1 MELRFF
7 GATGGTTGTCHM
19 LRANGRTVLLD
30 CGMFQG
36 PRAWSRQKNAEF
48 HFEAA
53 RVDAVVQSH
62 AHVDHSGKLP
72 LLVRNGY
79 KGQIHATAP
88 TRDLCDALL
97 RDTAKILASD
107 ARFLNEQ
114 RRRAEQAREER
125 REGGERRRG
134 HQAEREALARGRN
147 KTRGDKRPSGGPR
160 RERDGLD
167 DDFDWSEY
175 ADLDLPPEEILPL
188 YMEED
193 VEEALRRFVDHPY
206 HEWFEPVPGMRFRF
220 HDAGHILGSAWIE
233 ARIEDGARTHR
244 LVFTG
249 DYGRKG
255 APILRDPEPL
265 AAADIYISESTY
277 GDRLHEPFGDMEE
290 QLAAAAGRL
299 LQRGRGKL
307 IIPAFAVGR
316 TQHLLYAFAKLVHE
330 GRMRPVDIVVDSPLA
345 TRATRIVM
353 DHPECFD
360 SEALEQWRLYQSSD
374 LFRGRVR
381 FVESV
386 EESKALNRDDRPVV
400 VVSASGMMESG
411 RVLHHLLWNL
421 EKPETEL
428 LVVGFQA
435 RGTLGRRLVDGA
447 KTVKVLGREV
457 EVAAR
462 VTPMLGFSA
471 HADRQ
476 GLLDALLPHAREAQ
490 TLFLVHGE
498 QPERDSL
505 AEACAAGGFKHV
517 LTPEDSSPFR
527 L

>member
-19 LRANGRTVLLD
+19 LKANGRVVLLD

-36 PRAWSRQKNAEF
+36 PRAWSRMKNAEF
-48 HFEAA
+48 HFEAQ
-53 RVDAVVQSH
+53 RIDAVVQSH

-72 LLVRNGY
+72 MLTRHGF
-79 KGQIHATAP
+79 KGAIHATPA

-97 RDTAKILASD
+97 HDTAKILAAD
-107 ARFLNEQ
+107 ARFLNEE
-114 RRRAEQAREER
+114 RRRADEARSQR
-125 REGGERRRG
+125 KHGDERRRG
-134 HQAEREALARGRN
+134 HEEERAALRRGR
-147 KTRGDKRPSGGPR
+147 KHRGDKRPAGGPR

-167 DDFDWSEY
+167 DDFDWSEH
-175 ADLDLPPEEILPL
+175 AELDLPQEEILPL
-188 YMEED
+188 YLDAD
-193 VEEALRRFVDHPY
+193 VDEALARFEQHPY

-220 HDAGHILGSAWIE
+220 HDAGHILGSAWVE

-265 AAADIYISESTY
+265 LPADIYISESTY
-277 GDRLHEPFGDMEE
+277 GDRLHEPFSDMES
-290 QLAAAAGRL
+290 QLAAAVGRL
-299 LQRGRGKL
+299 HARGRGKL

-330 GRMRPVDIVVDSPLA
+330 GRMHPIDIVVDSPLA
-345 TRATRIVM
+345 TRATRIVL

-360 SEALEQWRLYQSSD
+360 AEALEQWRRYQQD
-374 LFRGRVR
+374 GAFRDRVR

-386 EESKALNRDDRPVV
+386 EESKALNRDARPVV
-400 VVSASGMMESG
+400 VISASGMMESG
-411 RVLHHLLWNL
+411 RVMHHLLWNL
-421 EKPETEL
+421 EKEETEV

-435 RGTLGRRLVDGA
+435 RGTLGRRLVDGERE
-447 KTVKVLGREV
+447 VRVLGRQV

-462 VTPMLGFSA
+462 ITTMLGFSA

-476 GLLDALLPHAREAQ
+476 GLLDALLPHAAEARQ
-490 TLFLVHGE
+490 LFLVHGE
-498 QPERDSL
+498 APERDSL
-505 AEACAAGGFKHV
+505 AEACELGGFKHV
-517 LTPEDSSPFR
+517 LKPMDSSPFR
-527 L
+527 V

>member
-19 LRANGRTVLLD
+19 LRSNGRTVLLD

-36 PRAWSRQKNAEF
+36 PRAWSRVKNAEF
-48 HFEAA
+48 TFDATK
-53 RVDAVVQSH
+53 VDAVVQSH

-72 LLVRNGY
+72 LLVRRGFD
-79 KGQIHATAP
+79 GFIHATRP
-88 TRDLCDALL
+88 TRHLCDALL
-97 RDTAKILASD
+97 RDTAKILAAD

-114 RRRAEQAREER
+114 RRRAEQAKHDER
-125 REGGERRRG
+125 SERHEVRAHLR
-134 HQAEREALARGRN
+134 A
-147 KTRGDKRPSGGPR
+147 KTRGTKRPAHGPR

-175 ADLDLPPEEILPL
+175 AQLDLPPEEVLPL

-193 VEEALRRFVDHPY
+193 VEEALRRFVDQPY
-206 HEWFEPVPGMRFRF
+206 DTWFEPVPGMRFRF
-220 HDAGHILGSAWIE
+220 HDAGHILGSAWVE

-255 APILRDPEPL
+255 APILRDPVPL
-265 AAADIYISESTY
+265 TEADIYISESTY
-277 GDRLHEPFGDMEE
+277 GDRLHEPFDDMEE
-290 QLAAAAGRL
+290 QLAQAVARL
-299 LQRGRGKL
+299 HARGRGKL

-316 TQHLLYAFAKLVHE
+316 TQHLLYAFSKLVHD
-330 GRMRPVDIVVDSPLA
+330 GRMQPIDIIVDSPLA

-360 SEALEQWRLYQSSD
+360 AEALEQWRLYQTSD
-374 LFRGRVR
+374 RFSGRVR
-381 FVESV
+381 FTESA
-386 EESKALNRDDRPVV
+386 EESKALNKDPRPVV
-400 VVSASGMMESG
+400 VISASGMMESG

-428 LVVGFQA
+428 LIVGFQA
-435 RGTLGRRLVDGA
+435 RGTLGRKLVDGA
-447 KTVKVLGREV
+447 KRVRILGREV

-462 VTPMLGFSA
+462 VTTMLGFSA

-476 GLLDALLPHAREAQ
+476 GLLDALLPHAAHAQ

-498 QPERDSL
+498 DEERGSL
-505 AEACAAGGFKHV
+505 AQACEAGGFRHV
-517 LTPEDSSPFR
+517 VTPEDASPFR
-527 L
+527 V